1 MGVLEELA
9 DKYGGLISDLRFDPK
24 KREAARM
31 DLLAMQLQKNSTVD
45 MEQRDAML
53 YLFGFPWRKEES
65 CIGVENFEGILAQTT
80 VIGYSD
86 EEACAYLIDEEGTY
100 YRWSCPKTAV
110 WKGCSVSINSEM
122 EKITDPVCCRQCER
136 MMENGEKG
144 TGLESGV

>member
-9 DKYGGLISDLRFDPK
+9 DKYEGLISDLRFDPK
-24 KREAARM
+24 KRETARM

-45 MEQRDAML
+45 IEQREAML
-53 YLFGFPWRKEES
+53 YLFGFPWRKEGS

-86 EEACAYLIDEEGTY
+86 EEACAYLIDEVGAY
-100 YRWSCPKTAV
+100 YRWHCPKAAV
-110 WKGCSVSINSEM
+110 WQGCSVSMHPEM
-122 EKITDPVCCRQCER
+122 EKITAPVRYRRCER